1 MYRKDSPQTIQ
12 AMFNS
17 IANRYDLANAVL
29 SFSLHK
35 RWNKTLVRR
44 VLTPTSPPV
53 FLDLC
58 AGTGDIAFHYLRTL
72 TTPCHAYLIDFSSD
86 MLEQAKRKAASL
98 SLPAPHA
105 LSYLEADVQELPLPA
120 QLADCAT
127 MAYGMRNVQQP
138 ARCLQ
143 DVFRVLKPG
152 GCFGVLEL
160 TRPNNRLLRLG
171 HQLYL
176 RTFLPLVGKWL
187 TANQQAYQYLCQSI
201 DTFIAPQ
208 ELENL
213 FTAQGFVQTQRYSL
227 AGGIATLIIGYKP
240 PSAL

>member
-17 IANRYDLANAVL
+17 IADHYDLANVVL
-29 SFSLHK
+29 SFSLYK
-35 RWNKTLVRR
+35 RWNKALIRH
-44 VLTPTSPPV
+44 VLKPSSPLV

-58 AGTGDIAFHYLRTL
+58 AGTGEIAFQYLRTL
-72 TTPCHAYLIDFSSD
+72 PTSCHAYLIDFSSD
-86 MLEQAKRKAASL
+86 MLEQAKRKATSL
-98 SLPAPHA
+98 SFPAPHT
-105 LSYLEADVQELPLPA
+105 LSYLEANVQELPLPD

-160 TRPNNRLLRLG
+160 TRPTNRLLRLG

-201 DTFIAPQ
+201 HTFIAPQ

-213 FTAQGFVQTQRYSL
+213 FVAQGFVHTQRHSL

-240 PSAL
+240 LS